1 MTLSLSTQV
10 NMWGWQRIATDPRSD
25 HVGIQQ
31 LDALNYLHIP
41 NTNTISNTNT
51 IIIIINNSIIMI
63 ITWQSYMGN
72 IYLVLIVM
80 IIVIIIIVTITIIP
94 IIIIVLMKQAI
105 VDHR

>member
-1 MTLSLSTQV
+1 M
-10 NMWGWQRIATDPRSD
+10 
-25 HVGIQQ
+25 

-41 NTNTISNTNT
+41 NTNTISNSNT
-51 IIIIINNSIIMI
+51 IIIIINNIDNSTITI

-94 IIIIVLMKQAI
+94 IIIIVLMKRAI

>member
-1 MTLSLSTQV
+1 M
-10 NMWGWQRIATDPRSD
+10 
-25 HVGIQQ
+25 

-41 NTNTISNTNT
+41 NTNTISNT
-51 IIIIINNSIIMI
+51 IIIIINNSTITI

-72 IYLVLIVM
+72 IYLVFIVT

-94 IIIIVLMKQAI
+94 IIIIVLMKRAI

>member
-1 MTLSLSTQV
+1 M
-10 NMWGWQRIATDPRSD
+10 
-25 HVGIQQ
+25 

-41 NTNTISNTNT
+41 NTNTISNT
-51 IIIIINNSIIMI
+51 IIIIINNIDNSTIMI
-63 ITWQSYMGN
+63 IMWQSYMGN

-94 IIIIVLMKQAI
+94 IIIIVLMKRAI